1 MVVWKTYFLGGEGTV
16 IGGGRAEGEVNW
28 VRLNPAFASRRAAGF
43 SGKGERVSGRA
54 LPREVRVERERERE
68 RERIKV
74 KRLWTLGAKDPN
86 VLLVIP
92 VLVFP

>member
-1 MVVWKTYFLGGEGTV
+1 MIV
-16 IGGGRAEGEVNW
+16 GGRAEGEVNW

-54 LPREVRVERERERE
+54 LPREVRVETERE